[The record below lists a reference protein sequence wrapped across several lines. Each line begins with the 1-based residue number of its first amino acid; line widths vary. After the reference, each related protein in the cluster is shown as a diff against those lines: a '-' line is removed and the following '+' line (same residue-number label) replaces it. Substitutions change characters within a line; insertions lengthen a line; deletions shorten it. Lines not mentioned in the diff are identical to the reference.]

1 MRRDDGY
8 INDDYITRII
18 KAFFKK
24 KLIGIDL
31 SKSANYNIPRQFN
44 FIEKN
49 SGIWLLK
56 QFFYCWKAAKK
67 YSKLFFALIKWN
79 RIMQIMEHNKY
90 WTYWMEQVVVGL
102 WQENR
107 AFSVIYST

>member
-49 SGIWLLK
+49 SGI
-56 QFFYCWKAAKK
+56 
-67 YSKLFFALIKWN
+67 
-79 RIMQIMEHNKY
+79 
-90 WTYWMEQVVVGL
+90 
-102 WQENR
+102 
-107 AFSVIYST
+107 